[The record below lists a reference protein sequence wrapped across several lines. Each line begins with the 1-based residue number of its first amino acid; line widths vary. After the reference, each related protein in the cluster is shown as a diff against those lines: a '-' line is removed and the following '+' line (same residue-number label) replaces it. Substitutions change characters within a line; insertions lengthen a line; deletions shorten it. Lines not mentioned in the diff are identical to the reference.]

1 MLSAVV
7 TSGSSRLLVRK
18 SEFGHRDVI
27 NRDSKAHVNEAT
39 RPRPRR
45 NTVAAYFSLNII
57 FTISV
62 FLLSFFGH
70 KSGHNPALYLVLLVA
85 LLSTPLLFARSFTG
99 PYLVLWVSVPFFI
112 LMFGF
117 ADFVAYFSDASSVQA
132 GRSGSI
138 LTIGETGVL
147 VAILCMFLGYSAA
160 VRMLKSKS
168 GRWFVGEWSD
178 SSILFVGLTFFTVGL
193 ITSIVFYVQFS
204 AFQIFTPSKIN
215 PLMVNALILGKMMGD
230 LGEILLA
237 YVALKTRNR
246 TITIFIIALM
256 VLKLPLGLVLNK
268 KSVAVSFIAIYMV
281 VAWIYNK
288 KIPWKI
294 ILVGGLA
301 VALVFPLAYTYRS
314 YMGKYHVTV
323 GESLGDI
330 SGHLGK
336 ALSKD
341 IDEQKKRGLMDA
353 VMGGVESIAGRAN
366 MKPAVE
372 LIMERSGR
380 DVPYQNGHTLTPLLY
395 VLIPRMIL
403 PDKPFVAVGLLY
415 SEEFDI
421 SPSRTTWISTSF
433 IGELYWNF
441 SWIGIIAGMLIVGY
455 TYGAVGSITNMDART
470 NVVRLL
476 IVLMTIATLVLKFET
491 GIAQQYSVFIRS
503 FIIIIF
509 LHLLF
514 SKRKKQVGAA

>member
-1 MLSAVV
+1 MLSAVA
-7 TSGSSRLLVRK
+7 TNGSSRLLVRK
-18 SEFGHRDVI
+18 SGFGHRDGI
-27 NRDSKAHVNEAT
+27 DRDVKAHVDVAT
-39 RPRPRR
+39 QPRSRR
-45 NTVAAYFSLNII
+45 NTVAAYFLINII
-57 FTISV
+57 FTVSV
-62 FLLSFFGH
+62 VLLSVFGH

-85 LLSTPLLFARSFTG
+85 LLSTPLLFERPFTG
-99 PYLVLWVSVPFFI
+99 PYLVLGIAVPFFF

-117 ADFVAYFSDASSVQA
+117 GDFVAYFSDVSSVQA

-138 LTIGETGVL
+138 LTYGETGVL
-147 VAILCMFLGYSAA
+147 VAILCMLLGYSVA
-160 VRMLKSKS
+160 VRTLKLKS
-168 GRWFVGEWSD
+168 GRWFVAEWPVSTTL
-178 SSILFVGLTFFTVGL
+178 IVGLGFFTFGV
-193 ITSIVFYVQFS
+193 IATIVVQVEFS
-204 AFQIFTPSKIN
+204 AFQVFTSSKQ
-215 PLMVNALILGKMMGD
+215 NALVMNALVLGRMVGE

-237 YVALKTRNR
+237 YVAVKTRNR
-246 TITIFIIALM
+246 AITILIVALM
-256 VLKLPLGLVLNK
+256 IFKLPLAIILNK
-268 KSVAVSFIAIYMV
+268 KLIGVSFIVVYMV

-301 VALVFPLAYTYRS
+301 IALVFPLAYTYRT
-314 YMGKYHVTV
+314 YMGKYYVTV
-323 GESLGDI
+323 GETLGDI

-372 LIMERSGR
+372 LIMERSGSG
-380 DVPYQNGHTLTPLLY
+380 VPYQNGHTLTPLLY

-403 PDKPFVAVGLLY
+403 PDKPFAAVGLLY
-415 SEEFDI
+415 SKEFKL
-421 SPSRTTWISTSF
+421 SPDRSTWISTSF

-441 SWIGIIAGMLIVGY
+441 SWIGIIVGMLIVGY
-455 TYGAVGSITNMDART
+455 TYGAVGSITNMDACT
-470 NVVRLL
+470 NVVRIL
-476 IVLMTIATLVLKFET
+476 IVLMTIATLVFKFQT
-491 GIAQQYSVFIRS
+491 GSAQQYSLFIRS

-514 SKRKKQVGAA
+514 SRRKKQARPA